1 MCFVE
6 TIDNEYFFL
15 QQLETELRKLQSI
28 IQDSMG
34 GFDEMLTQV
43 FMKKIKVMM
52 VVYQVGLKVT
62 VL

>member
-6 TIDNEYFFL
+6 TIDNEYVFL

-52 VVYQVGLKVT
+52 VVYQVCLT